1 MKTFK
6 NNMTGESGFTLV
18 ELMIVV
24 AIIGVLSAVAVPNF
38 KKYQAKAKTSE
49 AKVQLAAAY
58 TAEQAFY
65 GDFGMYAVC
74 LGYMGYDPN
83 RESAARYFAVGFPSI
98 AQAIQ
103 ADVYLAARQNGL
115 SQVQCPSTAG
125 PTWNAIDATDRVAD
139 GALTEAVAGQALS
152 FFPAGKTVGQHG
164 VDSDSEINQNITS
177 SAAGTSAALTILAS
191 NNDTIAE
198 GIGTQ
203 ADNDTMTFVIPASG
217 YIDSS
222 VFDAEATP
230 GNGEQASLWT
240 INQDKKIVNHV
251 TGY

>member
-65 GDFGMYAVC
+65 GDFGIYSVC
-74 LGYMGYDPN
+74 LEYMGYDPK
-83 RESAARYFAVGFPSI
+83 RESEARYFAVGFPTTT
-98 AQAIQ
+98 QNIQ
-103 ADVYLAARQNGL
+103 DDAYLAARQNGL
-115 SQVQCPSTAG
+115 SAAQCP
-125 PTWNAIDATDRVAD
+125 DATPVNGEGIAADRTSD
-139 GALTEAVAGQALS
+139 GTDSDAASDTYFL
-152 FFPAGKTVGQHG
+152 AGKTVGQHG
-164 VDSDSEINQNITS
+164 VDVLAVFTTS
-177 SAAGTSAALTILAS
+177 VAVIGNDDALTLATSNDDSAA
-191 NNDTIAE
+191 E
-198 GIGTQ
+198 GLGIQ
-203 ADNDTMTFVIPASG
+203 ADNDTMAFIIPASG

-222 VFDAEATP
+222 VFDTEGTP
-230 GNGEQASLWT
+230 GDGTQASLWT